1 MSSAAGAEGS
11 PHRRMR
17 APAAPARRDGEMM
30 SRVAEQQGP
39 GEALPAHL
47 RLPAEQSLGLPLDD
61 VRLHRDSGAGA
72 FTRFTD
78 ARAAQWRNHIFVR
91 PDLYAPDQGAGRD
104 LLGHELVHA
113 GQYAAFGG
121 GSAPVSSGHEASE
134 AEARTLAPKVL
145 GGEAGSAAPRAAP
158 AASINREG
166 PPGTDQVSSEA
177 PQVCDP
183 NNFTS
188 EGEGQTSS
196 SEADPQADKPAE
208 PASDGLDFTG
218 DPTAIDVRSMENL
231 DLIIQ
236 TNETNKIIARFRVSS
251 PETAAWHQL
260 KLEIED
266 ERRRRIA
273 RGFIFL
279 ADTENDLP
287 GSYFSLRPGKRSGDW
302 LIITTDSLVA
312 YGPPDVTLSA
322 PIMTWRQ
329 ISAYIDTLGYE
340 RVTGT
345 AANALLALP
354 ETIMPMFESE
364 PLPGFPG
371 LGSPPWLATGPGMG
385 TGTGTGDDDWNRPGT
400 LPQTGGLGRYGML
413 DTTLGGGPSSLLDLS
428 RPRPQGNFPTQLSGP
443 NLRGAIGEF
452 GVQSDW
458 RTGFGLGVEDMNARG
473 WVDRNGAYHPPTQRN
488 FPLVDLGPNPA
499 VPKVLGVNLIS
510 VTTSGASTYD
520 DRKKQYNNKLDIL
533 LDVQGRRPSAGPNA
547 NLILNH
553 LQTAAGTPLTPGTPE
568 YAAAE
573 ARFLSDTMFAV
584 PESDLASMR
593 SAIADPNAAPAGGTT
608 RMVTRS
614 GFKDLYD
621 ASLRSSPIE
630 VTLKD
635 GSKVSVASLQD
646 LATRAP
652 RADSL
657 PESIRGSG
665 SMAGQQQRMDTAEF
679 NRAMAELGKTASS
692 RVISVD
698 AAADFAAAAD
708 AARGG
713 GTGTAPTTRV
723 LEIGSSHTGYVGGR
737 IGEGL
742 ADPRSPGASGSG
754 SIRWTTAVES
764 DPMLAAL
771 RNLSGDHTLTR
782 NSANFAEVRA
792 QYLANAQLALNADD
806 VAAFRS
812 ELRNANVGMVGQTQ
826 AWSGKMRE
834 RLGAVLQDSPIG
846 LQATDGTLITINSP
860 DALDGALHSGQI
872 TSEQYRAAQ
881 SGVQEQLANRIL
893 RTNVTTEGLAGL
905 EGLADTVRAK
915 VPGAPGE
922 AITPGSVAEARLG
935 ARKATVSAAKRGA
948 GTSLIVSILTT
959 AGTMYIDERDHPDW
973 ALELAKAG
981 GKDAL
986 VGGTQSA
993 IEHRVE
999 QMIIKSAAAK
1009 GAAASP
1015 WMKFAGRS
1023 GVGGT
1028 FAIGTELFSIA
1039 TEDREHSGVE
1049 VTSRLGRAAGIAI
1062 ISTEVGAAVG
1072 SIVPGPGTVVGAVAG
1087 FVVGAAAGI
1096 ATAIFADRFLPGS
1109 AEDWEKYAAEKA
1121 AREEAEER
1129 QRAEEERKA
1138 REKVVGNFG
1147 EDRSL
1152 VPMMSS
1158 PDITTEEQDA
1168 IAAWVKLMQM
1178 AQSRAPPEAVLQ

>member
-1 MSSAAGAEGS
+1 
-11 PHRRMR
+11 
-17 APAAPARRDGEMM
+17 
-30 SRVAEQQGP
+30 
-39 GEALPAHL
+39 
-47 RLPAEQSLGLPLDD
+47 
-61 VRLHRDSGAGA
+61 
-72 FTRFTD
+72 
-78 ARAAQWRNHIFVR
+78 
-91 PDLYAPDQGAGRD
+91 
-104 LLGHELVHA
+104 
-113 GQYAAFGG
+113 
-121 GSAPVSSGHEASE
+121 
-134 AEARTLAPKVL
+134 
-145 GGEAGSAAPRAAP
+145 
-158 AASINREG
+158 
-166 PPGTDQVSSEA
+166 
-177 PQVCDP
+177 
-183 NNFTS
+183 
-188 EGEGQTSS
+188 
-196 SEADPQADKPAE
+196 
-208 PASDGLDFTG
+208 
-218 DPTAIDVRSMENL
+218 
-231 DLIIQ
+231 
-236 TNETNKIIARFRVSS
+236 
-251 PETAAWHQL
+251 
-260 KLEIED
+260 
-266 ERRRRIA
+266 
-273 RGFIFL
+273 
-279 ADTENDLP
+279 
-287 GSYFSLRPGKRSGDW
+287 
-302 LIITTDSLVA
+302 
-312 YGPPDVTLSA
+312 
-322 PIMTWRQ
+322 
-329 ISAYIDTLGYE
+329 
-340 RVTGT
+340 
-345 AANALLALP
+345 
-354 ETIMPMFESE
+354 
-364 PLPGFPG
+364 
-371 LGSPPWLATGPGMG
+371 
-385 TGTGTGDDDWNRPGT
+385 
-400 LPQTGGLGRYGML
+400 ML
-413 DTTLGGGPSSLLDLS
+413 DTTLGGSQSSLLDLS

-443 NLRGAIGEF
+443 NFRGAIGEF
-452 GVQSDW
+452 GVQSDL
-458 RTGFGLGVEDMNARG
+458 RTGFGLGLEDMNTRG
-473 WVDRNGAYHPPTQRN
+473 WIDRNGTYHPPSQHN
-488 FPLVDLGPNPA
+488 FPLVDFGTNPA
-499 VPKVLGVNLIS
+499 VPKVLGVKLIS
-510 VTTSGASTYD
+510 VTTSGAATYD

-533 LDVQGRRPSAGPNA
+533 LDIQGRRPSAGPNA

-584 PESDLASMR
+584 PESDLAATR

-630 VTLKD
+630 VTLND

-652 RADSL
+652 RTDSL
-657 PESIRGSG
+657 PESMRGSG
-665 SMAGQQQRMDTAEF
+665 SMAGQQQRMNAAEF
-679 NRAMAELGKTASS
+679 TRAMGELGKTASN
-692 RVISVD
+692 RVISVA

-713 GTGTAPTTRV
+713 GTGTAPATRV
-723 LEIGSSHTGYVGGR
+723 LEIGSSHTGYVGAR

-742 ADPRSPGASGSG
+742 ADPRSPGAAGSG
-754 SIRWTTAVES
+754 GIRWTTAVQS

-782 NSANFAEVRA
+782 NSAKFAEIRA
-792 QYLANAQLALNADD
+792 QYLANAELALNADD

-812 ELRNANVGMVGQTQ
+812 ELRTANVGMVGQTQ

-834 RLGAVLQDSPIG
+834 RLGAVLQDSPIA
-846 LQATDGTLITINSP
+846 LKAPDGTLITINSP
-860 DALDGALHSGQI
+860 DALDGALHSGRI

-893 RTNVTTEGLAGL
+893 RTNVTTEGLTGL
-905 EGLADTVRAK
+905 EGLADTVRTK

-935 ARKATVSAAKRGA
+935 ARKATLSAGKRGA
-948 GTSLIVSILTT
+948 GTSSIISILTT

-986 VGGTQSA
+986 IGGTQSA

-1028 FAIGTELFSIA
+1028 FAVGTELFSIA
-1039 TEDREHSGVE
+1039 TEERPHSGVE

-1062 ISTEVGAAVG
+1062 ISTEVGALVG

-1096 ATAIFADRFLPGS
+1096 ATAIFLDSKLPGS
-1109 AEDWEKYAAEKA
+1109 KEDWDRLAAEKA
-1121 AREEAEER
+1121 AREEAEALR
-1129 QRAEEERKA
+1129 RAEAERKA

-1147 EDRSL
+1147 DDRSL
-1152 VPMMSS
+1152 TPMMSS
-1158 PDITTEEQDA
+1158 PDITTEEQAA

-1178 AQSRAPPEAVLQ
+1178 AQTTAPPDAVLQ

>member
-1 MSSAAGAEGS
+1 MNVDAGAEGS
-11 PHRRMR
+11 SRRKVR
-17 APAAPARRDGEMM
+17 AAAAPVTRDTETM
-30 SRVAEQQGP
+30 SRAAERQGP

-47 RLPAEQSLGLPLDD
+47 RAPAEQSLGLPLDD

-72 FTRFTD
+72 FTRLSN
-78 ARAAQWRNHIFVR
+78 ARAAQWQNHIFVR
-91 PDLYAPDQGAGRD
+91 PDLYAPEHGAGRD

-113 GQYAAFGG
+113 GQYAAFGAG
-121 GSAPVSSGHEASE
+121 AAPVSGGHESSE

-145 GGEAGSAAPRAAP
+145 GGEPGTAAPRAAP
-158 AASINREG
+158 AATVNREG

-196 SEADPQADKPAE
+196 SEADPKANKPAE
-208 PASDGLDFTG
+208 PASDGLDFTE
-218 DPTAIDVRSMENL
+218 DPTAIDVRSMDNL

-260 KLEIED
+260 KLEIEE

-287 GSYFSLRPGKRSGDW
+287 GSYFSLRPGKRSRDW
-302 LIITTDSLVA
+302 LIITTDSQVA
-312 YGPPDVTLSA
+312 YGPPDVTLSG

-329 ISAYIDTLGYE
+329 IDAYIDTLGYE

-345 AANALLALP
+345 AANALLAIP
-354 ETIMPMFESE
+354 EAIMPMLESE
-364 PLPGFPG
+364 SLPGFPG
-371 LGSPPWLATGPGMG
+371 LGSPPFLTTGMG
-385 TGTGTGDDDWNRPGT
+385 VGTDKDDWSRPGT
-400 LPQTGGLGRYGML
+400 LPQYGGLGRYGML
-413 DTTLGGGPSSLLDLS
+413 DTTLGGSQSSLLDLS

-443 NLRGAIGEF
+443 NFRGAIGEF
-452 GVQSDW
+452 GVQSDL
-458 RTGFGLGVEDMNARG
+458 RTGFGLGLEDMNTRG
-473 WVDRNGAYHPPTQRN
+473 WIDRNGAYHPPSQHN
-488 FPLVDLGPNPA
+488 FPLVDFGTNPA
-499 VPKVLGVNLIS
+499 VPKVLGVKLIS
-510 VTTSGASTYD
+510 VTTSGAATYD
-520 DRKKQYNNKLDIL
+520 ERKKQYNNKLDIL
-533 LDVQGRRPSAGPNA
+533 LDIQGRRPSAGPNA

-584 PESDLASMR
+584 PESDLVATR

-630 VTLKD
+630 VTLND

-652 RADSL
+652 RTDSL
-657 PESIRGSG
+657 PESMRGSG
-665 SMAGQQQRMDTAEF
+665 SMAGQQQRMNAAEF
-679 NRAMAELGKTASS
+679 TRAMGELGKTASN
-692 RVISVD
+692 RVISVA

-713 GTGTAPTTRV
+713 GTGTAPATRV
-723 LEIGSSHTGYVGGR
+723 LEIGSSHTGYVGAR

-742 ADPRSPGASGSG
+742 ADPRSPGAAGSG
-754 SIRWTTAVES
+754 GIRWTTAVQS

-782 NSANFAEVRA
+782 NSANFAEIRA
-792 QYLANAQLALNADD
+792 QYLANAELALNADD

-812 ELRNANVGMVGQTQ
+812 ELRTANVGMVGQTQ

-834 RLGAVLQDSPIG
+834 RLGAVLQDSPIA
-846 LQATDGTLITINSP
+846 LKAPDGTLITINSP

-893 RTNVTTEGLAGL
+893 RTNVTTEGLTGL
-905 EGLADTVRAK
+905 EGLADTVRTK

-935 ARKATVSAAKRGA
+935 ARKATLSAGKRGA
-948 GTSLIVSILTT
+948 GTSSIISILTT

-986 VGGTQSA
+986 IGGTQSA

-1028 FAIGTELFSIA
+1028 FAVGTELFSIA
-1039 TEDREHSGVE
+1039 TEERPHSGVE

-1062 ISTEVGAAVG
+1062 ISTEVGALVG

-1096 ATAIFADRFLPGS
+1096 ATAIFLDSKLPGS
-1109 AEDWEKYAAEKA
+1109 KEDWDRLAAEKA
-1121 AREEAEER
+1121 AREEAEALR
-1129 QRAEEERKA
+1129 RAEAERKA

-1147 EDRSL
+1147 DDRSL
-1152 VPMMSS
+1152 TPMMSS
-1158 PDITTEEQDA
+1158 PDITTEEQAA

-1178 AQSRAPPEAVLQ
+1178 AQTTAPPDAVLQ